1 MHEYDITLKLILQG
15 AAGLVLRDV
24 TGVHIERWLNV
35 ELPEVRNTRV
45 DMLGETSE
53 DHLIHIELQSR
64 NDSNMPLRMAE
75 YCLSVYR
82 RFGRFPSQ
90 ILLYV
95 GEEPMRMQAE
105 LIGPELSFRYR
116 LVNIRDLDG
125 ERLLDSEAVGDNV
138 IAILARLRNSHA
150 AIRRIAEKIAIL
162 PVEQRE
168 APLKQLRLL
177 AGLRHLEDQVEQEVR
192 KMPITEDIRNHKVFI
207 REMAEALHEGRQQ
220 GELTVLRRLIEKR
233 FGPIPDWATDR
244 LAHSS
249 IPELDELSERLLD
262 ARSLEELLP

>member
-1 MHEYDITLKLILQG
+1 MQG
-15 AAGLVLRDV
+15 AAGLVLREL
-24 TGVHIERWLNV
+24 TGVNIERWLNV
-35 ELPEVRNTRV
+35 ELPELRNTRV

-53 DHLIHIELQSR
+53 DNLIHIELQSR

-125 ERLLDSEAVGDNV
+125 ERLLDSEEVGDNV
-138 IAILARLRNSHA
+138 IAILARLRNSQA
-150 AIRRIAEKIAIL
+150 AIRRIAEKIATL

-177 AGLRHLEDQVEQEVR
+177 AGLRHLEDQVE
-192 KMPITEDIRNHKVFI
+192 
-207 REMAEALHEGRQQ
+207 
-220 GELTVLRRLIEKR
+220 
-233 FGPIPDWATDR
+233 
-244 LAHSS
+244 
-249 IPELDELSERLLD
+249 
-262 ARSLEELLP
+262 